1 MANVDPGLKKLQAV
15 NWSGAVLSLWTLHF
29 QGPGA
34 AAARDVR
41 FVDTAPKLQ
50 ARLEQI
56 VQSAM
61 RGARSTRR
69 FDYVTADLEDDQAL
83 TIEGGDLLG
92 ELQESTTKLSADRIL
107 GNAVPY
113 DKDAEEMLKAAGYL
127 VRLEAATG
135 EVLLAFKRMPER
147 PVKVDRLFEA
157 FFTGRKLNEG
167 AEKPRLRLSRTV
179 DALHFENVSYVLNK
193 REFEAGLRYREAM
206 RETAGAVVEEIT
218 KAGVLSNPGDLL
230 QGPRGENYQ
239 VLRRL
244 AALSRKPDFKAAGWL
259 EKVRALNARY
269 NWKLVFNESGA
280 IVVNEETLST
290 ILSLLA
296 DRRALTL
303 IGGQM
308 IDADVA
314 HPVPSS

>member
-15 NWSGAVLSLWTLHF
+15 NWSSAAVTLWTLHF
-29 QGPGA
+29 HGPGA
-34 AAARDVR
+34 TAGRELRHVR
-41 FVDTAPKLQ
+41 TLTNLEK
-50 ARLEQI
+50 RLGLI
-56 VQSAM
+56 VQSGI

-83 TIEGGDLLG
+83 TIDGGDLMPQL
-92 ELQESTTKLSADRIL
+92 LQDTSSLVAKLVGDNEVRVEDR
-107 GNAVPY
+107 V
-113 DKDAEEMLKAAGYL
+113 EEMLKAAGYL
-127 VRLEAATG
+127 VRLEAASG
-135 EVLLAFKRMPER
+135 EIVLAFKRMPER
-147 PVKVDRLFEA
+147 PVKVSGLFQA
-157 FFTGRKLNEG
+157 IFKGRKLDEEP
-167 AEKPRLRLSRTV
+167 EKPRLRLARTV
-179 DALHFENVSYVLNK
+179 DALHFDGISYILNK
-193 REFEAGLRYREAM
+193 RDFEAGLRYREAM
-206 RETAGAVVEEIT
+206 RETAGAVVQEIT

-259 EKVRALNARY
+259 EKVRSLNAKY
-269 NWKLVFNESGA
+269 DWKLVFNESGA

-314 HPVPSS
+314 HPVPSN